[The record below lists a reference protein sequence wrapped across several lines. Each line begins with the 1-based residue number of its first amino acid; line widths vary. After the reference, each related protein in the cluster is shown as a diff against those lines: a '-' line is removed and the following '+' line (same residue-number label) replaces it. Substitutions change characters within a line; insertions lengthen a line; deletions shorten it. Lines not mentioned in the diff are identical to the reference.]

1 MKNEQGKLQKL
12 SYQLPCFQKLFSEQD
27 FERIV
32 AKGCFPL
39 TPLAAYALLH
49 ISERVAQNERTIFTF
64 LADDGQG
71 SLSWLLE
78 RNEENWVGVDK
89 IYDYFKSMFRE
100 TEDVPMIHSEWLK
113 AEYAL
118 GKAETE
124 DEKAVIKAIAVIRM
138 LHREDELP
146 AQDQA
151 ICLALG
157 MDPER
162 SIVLQWKN

>member
-1 MKNEQGKLQKL
+1 M
-12 SYQLPCFQKLFSEQD
+12 
-27 FERIV
+27 
-32 AKGCFPL
+32 FPAD
-39 TPLAAYALLH
+39 TACAYALLH

-157 MDPER
+157 MDPEKKYRPAMEKLKKDGILSPQQCR
-162 SIVLQWKN
+162 SICIPQQCRR

>member
-1 MKNEQGKLQKL
+1 
-12 SYQLPCFQKLFSEQD
+12 
-27 FERIV
+27 
-32 AKGCFPL
+32 
-39 TPLAAYALLH
+39 
-49 ISERVAQNERTIFTF
+49 
-64 LADDGQG
+64 
-71 SLSWLLE
+71 
-78 RNEENWVGVDK
+78 
-89 IYDYFKSMFRE
+89 MFRE

-157 MDPER
+157 MDPEKKYR
-162 SIVLQWKN
+162 PAMEKLKKDGILMFRKSVGVYAFRKECRR

>member
-1 MKNEQGKLQKL
+1 MIN
-12 SYQLPCFQKLFSEQD
+12 
-27 FERIV
+27 
-32 AKGCFPL
+32 
-39 TPLAAYALLH
+39 
-49 ISERVAQNERTIFTF
+49 
-64 LADDGQG
+64 
-71 SLSWLLE
+71 
-78 RNEENWVGVDK
+78 
-89 IYDYFKSMFRE
+89 FKSMFRE

-162 SIVLQWKN
+162 STSCNGKIKKRWDFNVPQQCRSICIPQQCRR